1 MRQTLVLLRP
11 TLLATLAGASSA
23 ALGQERPDIRHAIL
37 AEDSPRTPQVSTSDL
52 QRILTERSAIVF
64 DTRPFREFAV
74 SHIPGAR
81 NLSAKPGVS
90 MSLYVSDAAEV
101 GARSEGT
108 RTRRSCFTATVP
120 SAARANGWPKSCSR
134 PDTPTYAAIS
144 SESRSGVPSAA

>member
-1 MRQTLVLLRP
+1 MRQTLVLLRL

-101 GARSEGT
+101 GRAVGGDKN
-108 RTRRSCFTATVP
+108 AVMVL

-134 PDTPTYAAIS
+134 PDTPTCAAIS
-144 SESRSGVPSAA
+144 SESRSGVPSAG